1 MSCRYLP
8 FIVTLL
14 LASAVGVEAAE
25 PASAAKPSSAKVE
38 YDRDIRPLLAEH
50 CLQCHG
56 PDKAEAGLNLTQ
68 RSTAMLKLSSGV
80 AAIVPGQ
87 PAESE
92 LLKRIESPHADERMP
107 PEKPALKAPQIA
119 LLRQW
124 IASGAEYQSHWA
136 FQPLSLPVS
145 PAVHDTTWVRNPI
158 DRFVLARLEAAKI
171 KPSPLADR
179 VTLIKRLHYDLIGL
193 PPTPAEV
200 DQFVHDPSPGAYE
213 ALIDRLLASKHFGER
228 WGRHWLDMAR
238 YADSDG
244 YEKDR
249 ARPDAF
255 VYRDWVIDAFNED
268 LPFDQFTIQQ
278 IAGDLLPRPSR
289 DQLVATAFNRQTLT
303 NEEGGVD
310 QEEFRIN
317 AVFDRTETLGAVW
330 LGLTVGCA
338 RCHNHKYDPISQR
351 EYYQLFAYFNAADEV
366 NVKLPVKATNL
377 DEYLARSASV
387 QAALAARKKQL
398 APQQAAWEDEQRE
411 ILGKTK
417 GSALATKPLEIEQLT
432 STGATTFNKQTDG
445 SYRAQASTQQP
456 NKAGET
462 YTLRLGKLP
471 ELLTGLRIEAIRDET
486 LPNKGPGRS
495 SGGNFVVNRVQL
507 QVVDSAGKSLR
518 TLPLARDRVTA
529 TFEQTNFKAVDVLNE
544 TIDPKRGWAIQGKTG
559 EDQHLQL
566 RTIEPV
572 TLADGERL
580 QLTIDQ
586 HYGSDH
592 ALGRLRVTAL
602 TGDARGL
609 RFPANI
615 VQALDMYPEKRV
627 AATRQALFDY
637 YASQDDEIR
646 RLDAEL
652 SKLQQQYQV
661 ESMQVRTLAN
671 SLRGR
676 KTYRFERGEFL
687 NKAEEVQSGTFGIL
701 PAIKPL
707 GQQPTRYDLAQWLVS
722 ERNPLSPRVAAN
734 HVWAHLFGEGLV
746 RTVND
751 FGVRGE
757 TPSHP
762 ELLDWLASTYR
773 DKLGWSTKRLIKT
786 ILLSATYQQSSVHRG
801 ELVEVDPLNT
811 LLHRQNRLRVEGEIV
826 RDLALAAG
834 GLLSTKV
841 GGASVFPPM
850 PADLAKLSYANN
862 FSWSESKGEDRYR
875 RGMYTFFKR
884 TIPHPTLMTF
894 DCPDSNTACVDRT
907 VSNTPLQALA
917 LLNNESFVEA
927 AQGLTQRLLAESAA
941 TDAQRLT
948 QAWRW
953 CLVRQPSEAEQQRYL
968 GLLQQ
973 ARAYFATHVDEARQL
988 AGKTKSAQSESE
1000 RAAWVATA
1008 RMILN
1013 LDEFI
1018 TRE

>member
-1 MSCRYLP
+1 MSCRYALL
-8 FIVTLL
+8 IVTLVF
-14 LASAVGVEAAE
+14 ASTAEVQSAE
-25 PASAAKPSSAKVE
+25 PPAAAKPSAAKVE

-50 CLQCHG
+50 CMQCHG

-68 RSTAMLKLSSGV
+68 RATAMLKLSSGV
-80 AAIVPGQ
+80 AAIVPGN

-107 PEKPALKAPQIA
+107 PEKPPLKAPQIA

-136 FQPLSLPVS
+136 FQPLRK
-145 PAVHDTTWVRNPI
+145 PAPPTVQDATGVRNPI
-158 DRFVLARLEAAKI
+158 DLFVRARLDAAKI
-171 KPSPLADR
+171 KPSPQADR
-179 VTLIKRLHYDLIGL
+179 ETLIKRLHYDLIGL
-193 PPTPAEV
+193 PPTPTEV
-200 DQFVHDPSPGAYE
+200 DRFVNDPSPRAYE
-213 ALIDRLLASKHFGER
+213 DLIDRLLASKHFGER

-255 VYRDWVIDAFNED
+255 VFRDWVIDAFNDD

-278 IAGDLLPRPSR
+278 LAGDLLPRPSR

-310 QEEFRIN
+310 QEEYRIN

-377 DEYLARSASV
+377 DEYLARSTSL
-387 QAALAARKKQL
+387 QDALAARKKQL
-398 APQQAAWEDEQRE
+398 APQQATWEDEQRE
-411 ILGKTK
+411 ILGKTR
-417 GSALATKPLEIEQLT
+417 GSTLATKPIEIEQLT
-432 STGATTFNKQTDG
+432 SDGPTTFSKQSDG
-445 SYRAQASTQQP
+445 SYQARSTNDKP
-456 NKAGET
+456 NKSGET

-471 ELLTGLRIEAIRDET
+471 EHMTGLRIEALSDES

-495 SGGNFVVNRVQL
+495 SGGNFVINRVHL
-507 QVVDSAGKSLR
+507 QVVDADGKSR
-518 TLPLARDRVTA
+518 RVLPLSRDRVTA

-559 EDQHLQL
+559 ENQHLQL
-566 RTIEPV
+566 RTTEPV
-572 TLADGERL
+572 TLTENERL
-580 QLTIDQ
+580 QVTIDQ
-586 HYGSDH
+586 QYGNDH
-592 ALGRLRVTAL
+592 ALGRFRVTAL

-609 RFPANI
+609 QFPANI

-627 AATRQALFDY
+627 AATKQALFDY
-637 YASQDDEIR
+637 YVAQDDEIR

-652 SKLQQQYQV
+652 SKLQQQFQV

-676 KTYRFERGEFL
+676 KSHRFERGEFL
-687 NKAEEVQSGTFGIL
+687 NKAEEVQPGTFGIL
-701 PAIKPL
+701 PAVKSV
-707 GQQPTRYDLAQWLVS
+707 GQQPSRYDLAQWLVS
-722 ERNPLSPRVAAN
+722 DRNPLTPRVAAN

-757 TPSHP
+757 APSHP

-773 DKLGWSTKRLIKT
+773 DELGWSTKRLIKT
-786 ILLSATYQQSSVHRG
+786 ILLSATYQQSSKHRA
-801 ELVEVDPLNT
+801 ELVDLDPLNT

-834 GLLSTKV
+834 GLLSSKI
-841 GGASVFPPM
+841 GGPSVFPPM

-917 LLNNESFVEA
+917 LLNNDSFVEA
-927 AQGLTQRLLAESAA
+927 AQGLAQRLLVESPA
-941 TDAQRLT
+941 TDEHRLA

-953 CLVRQPSEAEQQRYL
+953 CLVRQPSEQERQRFL

-973 ARAYFATHVDEARQL
+973 ARAYYATHADESRLL
-988 AGKTKSAQSESE
+988 AGKTKSAATESE